1 MIRINLLSEGRRPV
15 VARRQRPK
23 LALGDQDPSAY
34 FLAGGLILGLLI
46 VGVQY
51 FRLSS
56 RIGNLD
62 SQIASKQEEVN
73 SLREILDEVEAF
85 KQKQADLERKIEVIQ
100 DLSQKQQ
107 GPVNIMD
114 KVSRA
119 LPDLLWLTQM
129 NFRGENVDLAGTA
142 YNTAAIASFIESL
155 AEVPEFKEPDP
166 QDLQRSGEQA
176 CNFRITFAFRPE
188 QLETES
194 VAGVEGGEEGEAGG
208 EPAAAAAGGGSR

>member
-23 LALGDQDPSAY
+23 LALGDQDPSIY
-34 FLAGGLILGLLI
+34 FLTGGLILGLLI
-46 VGVQY
+46 VGVQF

-56 RIGNLD
+56 RISDLD
-62 SQIASKQEEVN
+62 GQISRKQAEVN
-73 SLREILDEVEAF
+73 SLRDILDEVEAF
-85 KQKQADLERKIEVIQ
+85 KQKQADLKRKIDVIQ
-100 DLSQKQQ
+100 ELTQKQQ

-142 YNTAAIASFIESL
+142 YNTAAVATFIENL

-166 QDLQRSGEQA
+166 QDLQRSGPQSW
-176 CNFRITFAFRPE
+176 NFRITFAFKPE
-188 QLETES
+188 ELQTEM
-194 VAGVEGGEEGEAGG
+194 AEGEGEGESAEEAADA
-208 EPAAAAAGGGSR
+208 EPAAAAAGG

>member
-23 LALGDQDPSAY
+23 LALGDQDPSIY
-34 FLAGGLILGLLI
+34 FLTGGLILGLLI
-46 VGVQY
+46 VGVQF

-56 RIGNLD
+56 RISDLD
-62 SQIASKQEEVN
+62 AQVRTKQAEVD
-73 SLREILDEVEAF
+73 SLREILDEVEEF
-85 KQKQADLERKIEVIQ
+85 KQKQADLERKIDVIQ
-100 DLSQKQQ
+100 DLTQKQQ

-142 YNTAAIASFIESL
+142 YNTAAIATFIENL

-166 QDLQRSGEQA
+166 QDLQRARNQEW
-176 CNFRITFAFRPE
+176 NFRITFAFRPE
-188 QLETES
+188 QLETETPAS
-194 VAGVEGGEEGEAGG
+194 AEEEAG
-208 EPAAAAAGGGSR
+208 EPAAAAAGG

>member
-23 LALGDQDPSAY
+23 LALGDQDPSIY
-34 FLAGGLILGLLI
+34 FLTGGLILGLLI
-46 VGVQY
+46 VGVQF

-56 RIGNLD
+56 RIGDLD
-62 SQIASKQEEVN
+62 DQVRTKQAEVD
-73 SLREILDEVEAF
+73 SLREILDEVEEF
-85 KQKQADLERKIEVIQ
+85 KQKQADLERKIDVIQ
-100 DLSQKQQ
+100 DLTQKQQ

-142 YNTAAIASFIESL
+142 YNTAAIATFIENLS
-155 AEVPEFKEPDP
+155 EVPEFKEPDP
-166 QDLQRSGEQA
+166 QDLQRARNQEW
-176 CNFRITFAFRPE
+176 NFRITFSFRPE
-188 QLETES
+188 QLETE
-194 VAGVEGGEEGEAGG
+194 APGGEDGEAG
-208 EPAAAAAGGGSR
+208 EPAAAAAGG